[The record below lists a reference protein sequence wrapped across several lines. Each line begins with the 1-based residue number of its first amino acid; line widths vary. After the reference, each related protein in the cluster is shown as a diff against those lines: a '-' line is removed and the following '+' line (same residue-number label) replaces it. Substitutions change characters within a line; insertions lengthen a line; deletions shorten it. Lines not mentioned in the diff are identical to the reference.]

1 MGYVR
6 NMLQLQYDYYL
17 YIQAYLNS
25 KDFGNFALTLPSQ
38 PIYPNHT
45 VKRLKPLF
53 SEVIDVL
60 FHYS

>member
-6 NMLQLQYDYYL
+6 NMLQLQYDDYL

-25 KDFGNFALTLPSQ
+25 KGFGSFALTLLSQ
-38 PIYPNHT
+38 RIYPNHT
-45 VKRLKPLF
+45 VKRLEPLN